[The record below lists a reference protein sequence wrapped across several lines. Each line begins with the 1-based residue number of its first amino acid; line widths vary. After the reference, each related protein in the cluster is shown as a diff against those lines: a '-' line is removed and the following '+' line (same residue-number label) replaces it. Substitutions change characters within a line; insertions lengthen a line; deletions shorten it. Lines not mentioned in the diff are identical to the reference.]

1 MLSLAVPG
9 AAGTCEM
16 GGFLSPE
23 KRDLDENTRK
33 QVSSW
38 ARTRG
43 QAFSSVSGTTLKTH
57 GMICSRSQSNLGLG
71 RLLASWPPSQMAS
84 FLDLSEQWGQGREE
98 SGLVDSV
105 SQ

>member
-1 MLSLAVPG
+1 
-9 AAGTCEM
+9 M

-23 KRDLDENTRK
+23 KRDLDENMKK

-71 RLLASWPPSQMAS
+71 SLLAS

>member
-1 MLSLAVPG
+1 MNRGSPV
-9 AAGTCEM
+9 

-23 KRDLDENTRK
+23 KRDLDENMRK

-38 ARTRG
+38 ARTLG
-43 QAFSSVSGTTLKTH
+43 QAFSSVSGTTLKRGGGGSLKTH
-57 GMICSRSQSNLGLG
+57 GMIGSKSQSKSWVS
-71 RLLASWPPSQMAS
+71 ADSWPPSQMAS
-84 FLDLSEQWGQGREE
+84 FLDLSEQWGQGRED

>member
-1 MLSLAVPG
+1 MNRGSPV
-9 AAGTCEM
+9 

-23 KRDLDENTRK
+23 KRDLDENMKK

-57 GMICSRSQSNLGLG
+57 GMICSRSQSKSWVSA
-71 RLLASWPPSQMAS
+71 ASWPPSQMAS
-84 FLDLSEQWGQGREE
+84 FLDLSEQWGQGGEE

>member
-23 KRDLDENTRK
+23 KRDLDENMKK

-57 GMICSRSQSNLGLG
+57 GMICSRSQSNSWVSA
-71 RLLASWPPSQMAS
+71 ASWPPSQMAS
-84 FLDLSEQWGQGREE
+84 FLDLSEQWGQGGEE
-98 SGLVDSV
+98 SGLVDAV